1 MRVVLFVGFLITW
14 IFSFSQNIQ
23 TRSSY
28 YIDFL
33 SKKSISQLEHIQLIE
48 LQNNSDLKVGFN
60 KNASV
65 WLKIELIN
73 RKAIGQEA
81 NLSFP
86 NIHIDS
92 LVLYDGK
99 TQQLLGDRTNKK
111 GLFAVAHVFN
121 VKLKPN
127 ETKFVWIKLKKMISF
142 LDFKYVLVSKS
153 QLDQKNNRMLIFTS
167 VFVGL
172 ISMLILLN
180 SILLFI
186 SKSVIY
192 LYYVLYSFLTI
203 VYLTISTGFAKF
215 YILPNCIWVSEIR
228 VYSGSFWII
237 LLLYFYKELLSTSTI
252 FPKINKLIVVLSWFN
267 IANMIVFFFV
277 PKLEFFD
284 IVKLFW
290 NIGYLVFLIQGVF
303 IMYVTFYQFKK
314 NSRVSMYIFLSFFP
328 HLVWFLVYI
337 LRSLQLSDFHELNYE
352 WLLFIALYEAVLF
365 GFILAL
371 NYIETFKINNNLNL
385 ELIKI
390 QEESIELISK
400 TQVRERRKI
409 ANIIHD
415 SVGSQLAYIKN
426 LIDIG
431 DKNQV
436 RQTIDTLSKDIRNL
450 SHQILPKALDDG
462 ALLSAIENQINIL
475 NRNTKEV
482 EIVFQN
488 INFPELINF
497 DWRFDIYLVSIE
509 LINNA
514 IKHASA
520 SEVLVEYYFYDGKY
534 TFQFTDNG
542 QGFDVCPSNR
552 GFGLNSVEN
561 RIYNLKGVFELNSKK
576 NEGTVIQIILVE

>member
-1 MRVVLFVGFLITW
+1 VRVGVLVGFLITW
-14 IFSFSQNIQ
+14 IFCFSQNIE

-60 KNASV
+60 KNTTV

-73 RKAIGQEA
+73 RKAIEQKA
-81 NLSFP
+81 NISFP

-92 LVLYDGK
+92 LVLYDGN

-121 VKLKPN
+121 VKLRPN
-127 ETKFVWIKLKKMISF
+127 ETKFVWIKIKKMISF
-142 LDFKYVLVSKS
+142 LDFKYVLASKS

-180 SILLFI
+180 SILFFI
-186 SKSVIY
+186 SKSTLY

-215 YILPNCIWVSEIR
+215 YVIPNCIWVSEIR
-228 VYSGSFWII
+228 VYSGSFWVI
-237 LLLYFYKELLSTSTI
+237 LLFYFYKELLNTKNE
-252 FPKINKLIVVLSWFN
+252 FPKINKLIIKLSYFN
-267 IANMIVFFFV
+267 IANMIIFFFV
-277 PKLEFFD
+277 PKIAYFD
-284 IVKLFW
+284 LVKTFW
-290 NIGYLVFLIQGVF
+290 NLGYLVFLIQGGL
-303 IMYVTFYQFKK
+303 ILYVTFNQFKK
-314 NSRVSMYIFLSFFP
+314 KSKISIYVCLSFLP
-328 HLVWFLVYI
+328 HLIWFLVYI
-337 LRSLQLSDFHELNYE
+337 LRALQIALFHEMNYE
-352 WLLFIALYEAVLF
+352 WLLIIALYEAVLF
-365 GFILAL
+365 GFILAI
-371 NYIETFKINNNLNL
+371 NYIDTFHYNNKLNL
-385 ELIKI
+385 QLIKI
-390 QEESIELISK
+390 QQESIDLIDK
-400 TQVRERRKI
+400 TQIRERRKI

-426 LIDIG
+426 LIDLG

-475 NRNTKEV
+475 NKNTKGV
-482 EIVFQN
+482 EIIFQS
-488 INFPELINF
+488 INFPELINY
-497 DWRFDIYLVSIE
+497 DWRFDIYLMSIE

-514 IKHASA
+514 IKHASG
-520 SEVLVEYYFYDGKY
+520 SEVLVEYYFYDGKF
-534 TFQFTDNG
+534 TFQFSDNG
-542 QGFDVCPSNR
+542 KGFDTLQTKR
-552 GFGLNSVEN
+552 GFGLSSVEN
-561 RIYNLKGVFELNSKK
+561 RIYSLNGLFELNSVQK
-576 NEGTVIQIILVE
+576 EGTIIQLILFE